1 VVAQSGTI
9 RPCSTECGRVP
20 DPTHQKRP
28 LAGAPAAPEAAR
40 SAYTVEGAG
49 LHLGG
54 IGRTTVYG
62 LIAAG
67 KLEAVKLGS
76 RTLITAAS
84 IDALLASLPR
94 ALKKPESQRND
105 TAR

>member
-1 VVAQSGTI
+1 M
-9 RPCSTECGRVP
+9 P

-28 LAGAPAAPEAAR
+28 LACVPAAPEAAR

-94 ALKKPESQRND
+94 IATKPEPRREEA
-105 TAR
+105 AR